1 MNVHKTL
8 SYFLEVKNIPAVH
21 AGQTVEKV
29 GADTQQE
36 AHSAANGKKGN
47 CHVKMLIAWFPAALE
62 LVLGEELLF
71 YLQIL
76 WKSESLLCSTL
87 RDKLVLF

>member
-29 GADTQQE
+29 SADTQQK

-47 CHVKMLIAWFPAALE
+47 TLIY
-62 LVLGEELLF
+62 VM
-71 YLQIL
+71 
-76 WKSESLLCSTL
+76 
-87 RDKLVLF
+87 